1 MDQVC
6 RWARVLYHSRPASRT
21 AGPISRAV
29 VGRLKEDFALR
40 LGLPEWWGAGL
51 VAALL
56 LMLFQWPDLAERYPP
71 TSQLQRVER
80 AGTVRAAVPL
90 DPGIDQAAF
99 KDLHHALLR
108 EFANRLD
115 VTVTLVPAPSQ
126 AAMFDMLRRGEV
138 DLAVPAR
145 PVGDALP
152 DYLRAAPVYADS
164 QTHLVCS
171 SAVRRRPR
179 ELTTSTA
186 RQLRVS
192 TSDGYVRRL
201 TAAGER
207 PIALAQQSPL
217 GTVRLLQQV
226 AAGEVPC
233 TLAQRD
239 EVERAR
245 QRMPNLRLG
254 PAIGPSGGIGWLSR
268 NTHDDSL
275 SRQVDRFFLE
285 ARQSGLLAQLRQQEH
300 GLRRRFD
307 VVDLNGFRR
316 AMEFKLPR
324 YEADFRRAGARYGID
339 WRLVAALAY
348 QESRWNPRAE
358 SSRGARGLMMLIA
371 ATARSMGAHDRFD
384 AESSIA
390 AGTRYLAWLHEQ
402 LGEEV
407 AEPDRTWLTLAAYNI
422 GPGGLERARESV
434 REQGGN
440 PNRWPEVRRVLPTL
454 QPGARGWEPVFHV
467 ESVRRYFALLRTAE
481 RVDGRLA
488 LLDL

>member
-1 MDQVC
+1 M
-6 RWARVLYHSRPASRT
+6 SRT
-21 AGPISRAV
+21 LCPQLRAGAEQQN
-29 VGRLKEDFALR
+29 EDFALR

-56 LMLFQWPDLAERYPP
+56 AMLFQWPDLAERYPSA
-71 TSQLQRVER
+71 SQLERVQR

-126 AAMFDMLRRGEV
+126 VAMFDMLRRGEV
-138 DLAVPAR
+138 DVAVPAR
-145 PVGDALP
+145 PVGDGLP
-152 DYLRAAPVYADS
+152 DYLRAAPTYYES
-164 QTHLVCS
+164 QTHFVCS

-179 ELTTSTA
+179 ELTPSAA

-192 TSDGYVRRL
+192 SSDGYVQRL
-201 TAAGER
+201 VAAGE
-207 PIALAQQSPL
+207 PPVALAPRSPL
-217 GTVRLLQQV
+217 GTVRLLEQV
-226 AAGEVPC
+226 AAGEIPC

-245 QRMPNLRLG
+245 QRMPSLRLG
-254 PAIGPSGGIGWLSR
+254 EAVGPVGSIGWLMR
-268 NTHDDSL
+268 NTHDESL
-275 SRQVDRFFLE
+275 ARQVDRFFVQ
-285 ARQSGLLAQLRQQEH
+285 ARKSGLLAQLRKQEH

-307 VVDLNGFRR
+307 VVDLEGFRR
-316 AMEFKLPR
+316 AMETKLPR
-324 YEADFRRAGARYGID
+324 FEADFRRAAAEHGVD

-358 SSRGARGLMMLIA
+358 SPRGARGLMMLIS

-384 AESSIA
+384 ASASIA

-402 LGEEV
+402 LGDEV

-422 GPGGLERARESV
+422 GPGGLARARRHV
-434 REQGGN
+434 VKQGGN
-440 PNRWPEVRRVLPTL
+440 PNRWPEVRRVLPSL

-467 ESVRRYFALLRTAE
+467 ESVRRYFALLSSVDP
-481 RVDGRLA
+481 VDGRLV
-488 LLDL
+488 LVDL